1 MHAGELTLGLVQ
13 PEDLTSHINDAVY
26 GWSQRITEL
35 IYYESKSYELLRM
48 AKNKVAIEINLVSNE
63 FILKV
68 KENRHP
74 ISLYR
79 AFEFHCDQYRRRRGY

>member
-1 MHAGELTLGLVQ
+1 MAGA
-13 PEDLTSHINDAVY
+13 NA
-26 GWSQRITEL
+26 TEL
-35 IYYESKSYELLRM
+35 IYYESKSYELLRYM

-79 AFEFHCDQYRRRRGY
+79 AFEFHCDQYRRRRDTKNEHDRAVCFIG